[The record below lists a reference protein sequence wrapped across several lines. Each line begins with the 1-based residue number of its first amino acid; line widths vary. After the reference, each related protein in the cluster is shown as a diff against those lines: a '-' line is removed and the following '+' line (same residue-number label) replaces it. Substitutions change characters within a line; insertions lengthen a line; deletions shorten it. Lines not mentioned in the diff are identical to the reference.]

1 MKFGNKKMHR
11 YALGVRSG
19 LHAAG
24 KFGAKASHIAG
35 YAAPIA
41 LATGNLDNTLVRIP
55 VNCNRGSM
63 IFYRPSEVVHYIV
76 ERQNL
81 HSLEFFIKDD
91 DNQDLILDGH
101 DFQIQIKIDVIYPP
115 PLEDLEEGT
124 IIHKLKSQEVEKKTE
139 DNKDGLGVN

>member
-1 MKFGNKKMHR
+1 MVMGGMTVSN
-11 YALGVRSG
+11 LNS
-19 LHAAG
+19 
-24 KFGAKASHIAG
+24 
-35 YAAPIA
+35 
-41 LATGNLDNTLVRIP
+41 TGNLDNTLVRIP

-101 DFQIQIKIDVIYPP
+101 DFQIQLKIDVIYPP
-115 PLEDLEEGT
+115 QLEDLEEGT
-124 IIHKLKSQEVEKKTE
+124 IIHKLKSQEVEKKIE

>member
-1 MKFGNKKMHR
+1 MIDFSVTKYISIVMGGMTVSN
-11 YALGVRSG
+11 LNSN
-19 LHAAG
+19 
-24 KFGAKASHIAG
+24 
-35 YAAPIA
+35 
-41 LATGNLDNTLVRIP
+41 GNLDNKLVRIP

-76 ERQNL
+76 ERQYL

-101 DFQIQIKIDVIYPP
+101 DFQIQIKTDVIYPP

-124 IIHKLKSQEVEKKTE
+124 IIHKLKSQEVEKKNK
-139 DNKDGLGVN
+139 DSKDGLGVN